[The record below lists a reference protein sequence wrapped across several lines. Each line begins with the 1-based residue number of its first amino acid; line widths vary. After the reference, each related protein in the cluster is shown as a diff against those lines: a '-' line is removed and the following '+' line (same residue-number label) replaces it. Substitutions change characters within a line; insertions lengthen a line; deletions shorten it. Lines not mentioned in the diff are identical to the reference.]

1 MKEKEAYSG
10 LNFSL
15 DLSRYPQPSPS
26 KTHAQSQ
33 DVQFHPDTGVVT
45 KAGKNRRRLKI
56 GNRVGLDPLCCWCKD
71 GMYCSR
77 REESMCKKRRQLD
90 LQWPPAD
97 GLSEAV
103 DVGPGSVV
111 GILGI
116 GGLGSFGV
124 LFPKAIDAAVIG
136 LSLSKRTG
144 HAEAMDKYTNK
155 LTHILC
161 TGVDEVFTWS
171 F

>member
-15 DLSRYPQPSPS
+15 ELSRYPQPSPS
-26 KTHAQSQ
+26 KTHAESQ
-33 DVQFHPDTGVVT
+33 DFQFHPDTGVVT
-45 KAGKNRRRLKI
+45 KAGKNRRTEDRQSSWSRPTVL
-56 GNRVGLDPLCCWCKD
+56 LDAKMACIALE
-71 GMYCSR
+71 G
-77 REESMCKKRRQLD
+77 KKACAKKGVSLIYNGHR
-90 LQWPPAD
+90 PT
-97 GLSEAV
+97 AV

-116 GGLGSFGV
+116 GGLGGFGV
-124 LFPKAIDAAVIG
+124 LFSKAIGAAVID
-136 LSLSKRTG
+136 LPLSKRTG